1 MQARYLQYIHGK
13 PLIDNFSIC
22 MMRTIW
28 SRLIYGA
35 FYAMLY
41 DKVWRHRM
49 SNVATSLPAQCSL
62 FLFCDQRELSTDGDK
77 PGALDVMAPRR
88 EL

>member
-1 MQARYLQYIHGK
+1 MQAKVHGIREA
-13 PLIDNFSIC
+13 PDRQLLD

-49 SNVATSLPAQCSL
+49 PYVATAVQAGSNLC
-62 FLFCDQRELSTDGDK
+62 
-77 PGALDVMAPRR
+77 
-88 EL
+88 